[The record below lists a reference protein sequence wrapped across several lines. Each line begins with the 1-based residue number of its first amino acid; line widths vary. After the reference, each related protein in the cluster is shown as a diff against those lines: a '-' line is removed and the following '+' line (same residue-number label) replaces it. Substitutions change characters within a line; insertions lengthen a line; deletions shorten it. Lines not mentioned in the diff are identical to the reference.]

1 MKILLNLLLS
11 VVVMFLFCISITFI
25 LRLSFFLFIGGDL
38 LFSLEDVKMSASM
51 GAILG
56 TILTIGV
63 YISNKLTSR

>member
-11 VVVMFLFCISITFI
+11 VVVMVLFCMSITFI

-38 LFSLEDVKMSASM
+38 LFSLEDVKMSAST

>member
-38 LFSLEDVKMSASM
+38 LFSLEDVKMSAST

>member
-11 VVVMFLFCISITFI
+11 VVVMVLFCISITFI

-38 LFSLEDVKMSASM
+38 LFSLEDVKMSAST

-63 YISNKLTSR
+63 YIINKLTSR